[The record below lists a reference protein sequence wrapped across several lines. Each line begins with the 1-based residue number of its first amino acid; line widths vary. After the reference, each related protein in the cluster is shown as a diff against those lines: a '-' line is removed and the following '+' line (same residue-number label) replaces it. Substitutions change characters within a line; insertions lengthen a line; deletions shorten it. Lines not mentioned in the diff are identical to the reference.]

1 MYRKREDNDGE
12 LGLWLY
18 FLRFF
23 FLLLL
28 FNNFRM
34 EHLGIEIFNLHYNYW
49 IIFKKKE
56 KKKKDSQKESGFD
69 LGGIFNPNQS
79 CQLEQITNLIR
90 LGNQQLKPTLG
101 TLFGV
106 LGLGFSVRP
115 IGPFISVIKN
125 YISYINKISKNKK

>member
-28 FNNFRM
+28 FNNLWM
-34 EHLGIEIFNLHYNYW
+34 ETSWIKIFNLHYNYW
-49 IIFKKKE
+49 IIQ
-56 KKKKDSQKESGFD
+56 KKKKNSQKESGFD